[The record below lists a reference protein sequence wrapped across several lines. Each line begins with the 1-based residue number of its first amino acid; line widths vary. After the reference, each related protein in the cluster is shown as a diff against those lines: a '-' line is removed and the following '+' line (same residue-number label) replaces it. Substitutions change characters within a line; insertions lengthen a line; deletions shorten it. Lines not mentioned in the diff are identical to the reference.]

1 MSKLELQID
10 EKGLKVNKSR
20 IIREISAL
28 YIKER
33 FKILMSNRVR
43 NIFIICLNLCTEINN
58 VKFVK
63 LSTHE

>member
-20 IIREISAL
+20 IIREINAL

-33 FKILMSNRVR
+33 FNRVVVIT
-43 NIFIICLNLCTEINN
+43 NHIC
-58 VKFVK
+58 
-63 LSTHE
+63 

>member
-28 YIKER
+28 YIKEG
-33 FKILMSNRVR
+33 FNRVVVIT
-43 NIFIICLNLCTEINN
+43 NHICVIKERFMLRPKVFAYN
-58 VKFVK
+58 
-63 LSTHE
+63 H